1 MSYTDGAWDQG
12 SAQPDLQ
19 LFIGADEF
27 ALLGGTAPLPATI
40 ATPGL
45 LFRTVS
51 AGSAAIF
58 AKSLSELFLRSGVF
72 ATPLYS
78 GFTGTL
84 GTGVANPG
92 ATQEAFGTAASVPG
106 PSSVA
111 GTSGPLALPPGVPP
125 QPASTLATLT
135 GGVSGPQPKGI
146 QIDSVD
152 VIYQVLAD
160 ATAVAATIGLTKTV
174 FKNLVAPVVTN
185 LIALGAHSLPTAIGA
200 QPQVTNVAVT
210 TPAMI
215 VAADTDV
222 LLNINLTG
230 GTAGTIK
237 FYGAVIKAHFNLN

>member
-1 MSYTDGAWDQG
+1 MPNTDGRWTG
-12 SAQPDLQ
+12 LTPFPDLQ
-19 LFIGADEF
+19 QFIGADEF
-27 ALLGGTAPLPATI
+27 ALLAGTAPLPSSI

-45 LFRTVS
+45 LFRTVA

-58 AKSLSELFLRSGVF
+58 AKSLSELLLRSGV
-72 ATPLYS
+72 YGS
-78 GFTGTL
+78 
-84 GTGVANPG
+84 VNYD
-92 ATQEAFGTAASVPG
+92 QEQFGTAASVPG
-106 PSSVA
+106 PSTVA
-111 GTSGPLALPPGVPP
+111 NTSGPLALPGSGSPNYQGFPP
-125 QPASTLATLT
+125 IPSASMATLAGPAT
-135 GGVSGPQPKGI
+135 GPTPKGI

-174 FKNLVAPVVTN
+174 FANLLAPVVTN
-185 LIALGAHSLPTAIGA
+185 LIALGNNGLPVVIGA

-237 FYGAVIKAHFNLN
+237 FYGAVVKAHYNFN